1 MNEAARARWWQ
12 GRMFVAAMLLALA
25 SALVP
30 AMLPSGLTAT
40 RQVGSAFDPAT
51 NAVALR
57 GRSHMLVR
65 AGQSADEGQARVKAP
80 PPLAGH
86 AAPPAAA
93 PAPAALTANAYPA
106 SGTVHAPT
114 ARDLWRRTTSARPRA
129 PPHTAA

>member
-1 MNEAARARWWQ
+1 MNDAAKAHWWQ

-51 NAVALR
+51 STVALR
-57 GRSHMLVR
+57 GRSHTLVR
-65 AGQSADEGQARVKAP
+65 ADQSADEGQAGVKTP

-86 AAPPAAA
+86 AALPAAA
-93 PAPAALTANAYPA
+93 PIPAALTTRTYPA
-106 SGTVHAPT
+106 SETVLTPT
-114 ARDLWRRTTSARPRA
+114 ARDLQRRATSARPRA
-129 PPHTAA
+129 PPHAAT